1 MAEEQELSALMER
14 LRGKCVEQRSWAD
27 SIKALRSVVTQ
38 EKRHLAETL
47 DRIHIQRC
55 LDTLQS
61 AIKVF
66 TQQSMLARLRCI
78 SRQTGLNFS
87 EKLPNSAVLSSDMFY
102 VEVYLDP
109 EKAVRDVRIAHQGE
123 ATSCPELLR
132 LLSAGEFTQFTKHL
146 EGLSMS
152 YQIVGDKKQRTKAF
166 HALQSLETDL
176 NLLAQLQSSINGVGN
191 YIHKSPLGIL
201 IPRNGGL
208 PMKLIYFVS
217 PYDLLNKTTKAAHP
231 MTVEAIME
239 HELGHSVTVCLDSFS
254 NTKLQTM
261 PLMTVNTLQEGKSL
275 PSFSALSNMNSC
287 TLPACFVLRLPKA
300 IPLALSVVKK
310 ICSLTNVDMR
320 QGMESRSLLSLI
332 VEDMS
337 GGEITSVQEL
347 FVTLPDQQHRYY
359 LQEGCGLG
367 EQQGVMVSKIHFTHP
382 THVPQIL
389 VHLRQQL
396 LFNALI
402 GSCVRPSAKKEDC
415 DSMVFEVTALSLQ
428 HVCVTFEHPLQ
439 EAMAT
444 VELDLSDITSVKC
457 RVLCVGETEPFVS
470 DDHAT
475 KVFQR
480 CLSVP
485 VTMRAILMKVLGQ
498 LRKQMAEDKLRS
510 SQREKQKASRHITP
524 LMIPTP
530 YGMDI
535 AQKGISGPVLQHQ
548 NSAPLPHPYQS
559 RTLSDLLDPSSA
571 SPELLDSIKAEK
583 VAKNP
588 MLASLLDQEPGVQ
601 ESDSPMLSKL
611 LDDQAPTV
619 TSLPPSRPGKPR
631 KNRKRKPDPLFGS
644 SPKHRASED
653 GMSDRSLELETP
665 SPLDVKLP
673 GPLPGNPSAT
683 VIDLTGT
690 ESAFIGESHV
700 SKLAHTVN
708 KIIVDSTKS
717 DSLHLTEP
725 AASPEMANIVNN
737 IEQKTESV
745 AVWQES
751 KEHGI
756 KRTSLSELWG
766 DSMDS
771 DGPVDPDL
779 FTNKSSSS
787 MPMKI
792 KRSTSR
798 QSSASQQSDRM
809 EFDTELLNAD
819 PNFSDS
825 LIDNSS
831 EGMGLDACDA
841 SAFGVGI
848 NPVVEMASKL
858 ASSSAS
864 TKSATSKAVACDGT
878 NSKFTS
884 ASSKAGL
891 KRRVSDSGETT
902 EWLAGKVKFELDA
915 SSQTWKKP
923 DSDLLNARKNSECDV
938 SNIPRRKVENDL
950 VFPRKSDSDS
960 CLYRKKSESDIVNKK
975 LSVDTESSGVKK
987 ADNDV
992 SSKKR
997 TESDSPSVSKK
1008 KPDGHSSESSHS
1020 SKKKES
1026 EGVSVKKRFENESPS
1041 ANKKKTDSDSSS
1053 SSRERAEGEGVSP
1066 MRRKLD
1072 SDLCNS
1078 SKRRSEVDGSM
1089 SARKTSEET
1098 GVDPGGTSPS
1108 KQAGIKMKISRQYEG
1123 RSVSSPLQVL
1133 DLSKNS
1139 KNNSKSS
1146 KDGSLDNNK
1155 GGLAM
1160 AVTSVAYSS
1169 PALSG
1174 SKSPLINSS
1183 ISPSKTSTLSHSTK
1197 SPSSHHIEKNN
1208 RSSKMERSKKTKHSS
1223 SSESSKRKR
1232 DKEEYRR
1239 EKKKKRLEELH
1250 YQPSVRDDTFYQS
1263 TQVNYPGVNDKKQM
1277 PKLKITK
1284 RGDKVT
1290 VTSSSKSS
1298 GSIFKTVTAPRK
1310 SSQASYAEDDA
1321 FSFSGSEGLEK
1332 EELSRKLSQSRLSHP
1347 SSGKSSNSVEKSSSS
1362 SQKSSHKSSQRSTSK
1377 NITVSKAD
1385 SKLMTKTPTIKLKPI
1400 VIPTAGASVTVGAPR
1415 GPGSNVQSSPQSAPV
1430 STTLS
1435 KSNSQSPYASPAHSS
1450 PRSATPTSVTPTGL
1464 LSPGTTP
1471 TTPPIGNKNGVSIA
1485 TAPSSASGTSQNTNK
1500 IKSPGRLR
1508 KGSLSAVIDKLTKS
1522 SAITSGP
1529 KSEGGEESLSRVKV
1543 LAAVVSQ
1550 QSNQVKSSNS
1560 NISNNSLCREH
1571 KSPSK
1576 QVSGSSNDRGG
1587 SDVEKV
1593 KTLYNSMSSLLKESS
1608 PRKDKAD
1615 YSPQRSKSDSVMEKN
1630 SPRKSSGSQDRDR
1643 DRQKPC
1649 SNPVNSS
1656 CRSGKEDGRKGD
1668 NWSSRKSHSGSSGSG
1683 SSSSPGNLL
1692 SSSSGNS
1699 LGATGGG
1706 SALSASGNSQSSS
1719 VGNGES
1725 NVGGSH
1731 RSSPLGASPTC
1742 LGGTAKDKIPESS
1755 EKNSKVHKSGD
1766 RQHISKSATKSTA
1779 ASSASGDKH
1788 SPREDDTGKLLE
1800 DKHATSSICASS
1812 KGSQDIVSQEAK
1824 CERRVEV
1831 DTPASPT
1838 EEKEHRS
1845 AEETAKIPVLERLQ
1859 LEYTQESSNSPKSK
1873 GPGRPEPQEKGR
1885 HRTSLAG
1892 LLDQEGRKVVENE
1905 VSDRKSAELEVS
1917 PQRTNVLKATRCA
1930 RVNGETELSSD
1941 SHSATVLTKDTLSE
1955 SFRSPTPVLAQP
1967 PDPSRPDPNGAD
1979 QPSPKSKK
1987 PRSSSSSNCNS
1998 QPVPSPHS
2006 DASSPG
2012 NGLVIDCP
2020 STPTG
2025 NSLSVTSPPSLPKP
2039 EPVPPQPVPRDK
2051 TTSPVTKVSPG
2062 PSPKLHRRSP
2072 TPSPV
2077 IKAPS
2082 NPGSVAPSPVE
2093 IDDDLMDDVVLGM
2106 GS

>member
-1 MAEEQELSALMER
+1 M
-14 LRGKCVEQRSWAD
+14 
-27 SIKALRSVVTQ
+27 
-38 EKRHLAETL
+38 
-47 DRIHIQRC
+47 
-55 LDTLQS
+55 
-61 AIKVF
+61 
-66 TQQSMLARLRCI
+66 
-78 SRQTGLNFS
+78 
-87 EKLPNSAVLSSDMFY
+87 
-102 VEVYLDP
+102 
-109 EKAVRDVRIAHQGE
+109 
-123 ATSCPELLR
+123 
-132 LLSAGEFTQFTKHL
+132 
-146 EGLSMS
+146 
-152 YQIVGDKKQRTKAF
+152 
-166 HALQSLETDL
+166 
-176 NLLAQLQSSINGVGN
+176 
-191 YIHKSPLGIL
+191 
-201 IPRNGGL
+201 
-208 PMKLIYFVS
+208 
-217 PYDLLNKTTKAAHP
+217 
-231 MTVEAIME
+231 
-239 HELGHSVTVCLDSFS
+239 
-254 NTKLQTM
+254 
-261 PLMTVNTLQEGKSL
+261 
-275 PSFSALSNMNSC
+275 
-287 TLPACFVLRLPKA
+287 
-300 IPLALSVVKK
+300 
-310 ICSLTNVDMR
+310 
-320 QGMESRSLLSLI
+320 
-332 VEDMS
+332 
-337 GGEITSVQEL
+337 
-347 FVTLPDQQHRYY
+347 
-359 LQEGCGLG
+359 
-367 EQQGVMVSKIHFTHP
+367 
-382 THVPQIL
+382 
-389 VHLRQQL
+389 
-396 LFNALI
+396 
-402 GSCVRPSAKKEDC
+402 
-415 DSMVFEVTALSLQ
+415 
-428 HVCVTFEHPLQ
+428 
-439 EAMAT
+439 
-444 VELDLSDITSVKC
+444 
-457 RVLCVGETEPFVS
+457 
-470 DDHAT
+470 
-475 KVFQR
+475 
-480 CLSVP
+480 P

-498 LRKQMAEDKLRS
+498 LRKQMAEDKLKS
-510 SQREKQKASRHITP
+510 SQREKQKASRHVTP

-530 YGMDI
+530 YAMDI
-535 AQKGISGPVLQHQ
+535 AHKGSSGPVLQHQ

-559 RTLSDLLDPSSA
+559 RTLNDYEHPALLDPSSA

-673 GPLPGNPSAT
+673 GPLPGNPPSAT

-717 DSLHLTEP
+717 DSLHLTEQ
-725 AASPEMANIVNN
+725 AASPEVANILNN
-737 IEQKTESV
+737 MEQKTESI
-745 AVWQES
+745 APWQES
-751 KEHGI
+751 KEHGA
-756 KRTSLSELWG
+756 KRTSLSELWA
-766 DSMDS
+766 DSMES
-771 DGPVDPDL
+771 EGPIDPDQ
-779 FTNKSSSS
+779 FTKKGSNS
-787 MPMKI
+787 MPAKI
-792 KRSTSR
+792 KRSISR
-798 QSSASQQSDRM
+798 QSSASQHSDRM
-809 EFDTELLNAD
+809 EFDTDLLNAD

-848 NPVVEMASKL
+848 NPVAEMASKL
-858 ASSSAS
+858 ANSSAS
-864 TKSATSKAVACDGT
+864 SKSATSKALACDGT
-878 NSKFTS
+878 NSKFTP

-891 KRRVSDSGETT
+891 KRRVSETGETT
-902 EWLAGKVKFELDA
+902 GESLAGKVKFELEA
-915 SSQTWKKP
+915 SSQTWKRP
-923 DSDLLNARKNSECDV
+923 DTDLLNVRKNSECDV
-938 SNIPRRKVENDL
+938 SNISRRKVENDL
-950 VFPRKSDSDS
+950 TVFPRKSDSDS

-975 LSVDTESSGVKK
+975 LSLDSESSSVKK

-992 SSKKR
+992 PSKKR

-1008 KPDGHSSESSHS
+1008 KSDGYSSESSHT

-1026 EGVSVKKRFENESPS
+1026 EGLSVKKRFENESPS

-1066 MRRKLD
+1066 VRRKLD
-1072 SDLCNS
+1072 TDLCNS
-1078 SKRRSEVDGSM
+1078 SKRRSDVEGSV
-1089 SARKTSEET
+1089 SARKTSEESS
-1098 GVDPGGTSPS
+1098 VDPGGTSPS
-1108 KQAGIKMKISRQYEG
+1108 KQSGIKMKISTRQYEG

-1169 PALSG
+1169 SALSG

-1183 ISPSKTSTLSHSTK
+1183 ISSSKTSTFSHSGK
-1197 SPSSHHIEKNN
+1197 SPSSHNAEKNN
-1208 RSSKMERSKKTKHSS
+1208 RSSKLERSKKTKHSS

-1239 EKKKKRLEELH
+1239 EKKKKRLDELH
-1250 YQPSVRDDTFYQS
+1250 YQPSLKDDTFYQS

-1290 VTSSSKSS
+1290 VTSSSKSG
-1298 GSIFKTVTAPRK
+1298 GSVLKTVTPPRK
-1310 SSQASYAEDDA
+1310 SSQASYPENDA

-1332 EELSRKLSQSRLSHP
+1332 EELSRKLSQSRLSHS
-1347 SSGKSSNSVEKSSSS
+1347 SSGKTSNSVEKSSSS

-1415 GPGSNVQSSPQSAPV
+1415 GPGSNVQLSPQSAPV
-1430 STTLS
+1430 STTLG
-1435 KSNSQSPYASPAHSS
+1435 KSNSQSPYTSPAHSS
-1450 PRSATPTSVTPTGL
+1450 PRSATPTSVTPTAL
-1464 LSPGTTP
+1464 LSPGATP
-1471 TTPPIGNKNGVSIA
+1471 TTPPIGNKNGASL
-1485 TAPSSASGTSQNTNK
+1485 TTSSSSASGTAQNSSK

-1522 SAITSGP
+1522 SAITSGSKP
-1529 KSEGGEESLSRVKV
+1529 EGSEESLSRVKV

-1550 QSNQVKSSNS
+1550 QSNQVKSSS
-1560 NISNNSLCREH
+1560 SSISNNSVCREH
-1571 KSPSK
+1571 KSPGK
-1576 QVSGSSNDRGG
+1576 QVSASSNDRGA

-1593 KTLYNSMSSLLKESS
+1593 KTLYNSVSSLLRDTS

-1615 YSPQRSKSDSVMEKN
+1615 YSPQRSKSEGVLEKS
-1630 SPRKSSGSQDRDR
+1630 SPRKSVSSSSQDRDR
-1643 DRQKPC
+1643 DRQKSS

-1656 CRSGKEDGRKGD
+1656 CRSGKEDIRKGD
-1668 NWSSRKSHSGSSGSG
+1668 SVSSRKSQTASSGNG
-1683 SSSSPGNLL
+1683 SSSSPGTLQ
-1692 SSSSGNS
+1692 SCSSGSN
-1699 LGATGGG
+1699 LGGTGN
-1706 SALSASGNSQSSS
+1706 ALSAFGNSQSSS

-1725 NVGGSH
+1725 IVGGNR
-1731 RSSPLGASPTC
+1731 RSSPVGASPTC
-1742 LGGTAKDKIPESS
+1742 LGGTAKDKNAESS
-1755 EKNSKVHKSGD
+1755 EKNSKANKSGD
-1766 RQHISKSATKSTA
+1766 RQHSSKSATKSTA
-1779 ASSASGDKH
+1779 ASSASGDRP
-1788 SPREDDTGKLLE
+1788 SPRENDTGKQPE
-1800 DKHATSSICASS
+1800 DKQATSLTCASS
-1812 KGSQDIVSQEAK
+1812 KVSPDIVSLETR

-1885 HRTSLAG
+1885 HRTSLSG

-1905 VSDRKSAELEVS
+1905 VSDRKPGELGAS
-1917 PQRTNVLKATRCA
+1917 PFRTNVLKANRCA
-1930 RVNGETELSSD
+1930 KVNGETDLSSD
-1941 SHSATVLTKDTLSE
+1941 SHSATVLTKDPLSE
-1955 SFRSPTPVLAQP
+1955 SFRSPTPVLTQP
-1967 PDPSRPDPNGAD
+1967 PDTSRTDLGGAD

-1998 QPVPSPHS
+1998 QPIPSPHS

-2020 STPTG
+2020 STPIG
-2025 NSLSVTSPPSLPKP
+2025 NSVNVTSPPPLPKP
-2039 EPVPPQPVPRDK
+2039 EPVLAQTVPRDK

-2077 IKAPS
+2077 IKASS